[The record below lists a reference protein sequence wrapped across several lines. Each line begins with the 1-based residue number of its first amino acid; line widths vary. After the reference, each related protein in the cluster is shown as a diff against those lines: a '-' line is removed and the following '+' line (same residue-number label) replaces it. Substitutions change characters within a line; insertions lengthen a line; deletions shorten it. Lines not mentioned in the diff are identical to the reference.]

1 MKNKSTAIIV
11 KLLSLLLGMVGIM
24 MLLPF
29 LWAWFTHETAC
40 ATRPVFGGLALLGIL
55 IGLSSRYMRKVWR
68 HTAAFRVRD
77 GFLTVVLAWLVMAVF
92 SALPYY
98 LTGLTDSFSDA
109 FYESVSGF
117 TTTGSSVFQDP
128 SVLPES
134 VLLWRA
140 LTQWIGG
147 LGIIIFMIAAL
158 PAMGLAG
165 YALFAAE
172 MTGSMDHRSQP
183 RLKDTAKIICAVY
196 IILTFAETI
205 LLGLAGM
212 SFHDACCHAL
222 STVATGG
229 FSTYP
234 DSLVSASPLVQYIVL
249 LFMFL
254 SGINYMMYY
263 FMIKKQFT
271 RVARDEELRVYGIY
285 MLALCLLA
293 SVALYLSTSGKLEAE
308 EAFRLAAFQCVS
320 IGTTTGFVS
329 SDFSLWPA
337 GLQWVLLSLM
347 VVGACSGSSTGA
359 MKLSRFVLMFKN
371 TLLEF
376 KRAAHPRAVLPLKY
390 NGRVLGQEVIRQVL
404 AFFFLYVLVG
414 MVGAVCFAFCGFDLV
429 TSFAI
434 SFSSMSNIGPVT
446 GQVCSLCAV
455 TDYPAIAKWLSM
467 WLMLVGRLGLF
478 TVLLIGMP
486 SFWKNK

>member
-11 KLLSLLLGMVGIM
+11 KLLSLLLGMVGLM
-24 MLLPF
+24 MILPF
-29 LWAWFTHETAC
+29 LWAWLSGETAYP
-40 ATRPVFGGLALLGIL
+40 TRVVFGGLSAVGIL
-55 IGLSSRYMRKVWR
+55 IGLSSSYMRKVWR
-68 HTAAFRVRD
+68 HSASFRVRD
-77 GFLTVVLAWLVMAVF
+77 GFLTVVLAWLVMALF

-98 LTGLTDSFSDA
+98 LTGLTDNYSDA
-109 FYESVSGF
+109 LYESISGF

-134 VLLWRA
+134 ILLWRA

-196 IILTFAETI
+196 IALTLVETI
-205 LLGLAGM
+205 LLGLAGL
-212 SFHDACCHAL
+212 SFHDALCHAL
-222 STVATGG
+222 ATVATGG
-229 FSTYP
+229 FSTYS

-263 FMIKKQFT
+263 FLLKRQFS
-271 RVARDEELRVYGIY
+271 RVARDEELRAYGVYMVAI
-285 MLALCLLA
+285 CLFA
-293 SVALYLSTSGKLEAE
+293 TVALYLSMSGKVELE
-308 EAFRLAAFQCVS
+308 EAFRLGAFQCVA

-329 SDFSLWPA
+329 ADFSLWPA
-337 GLQWVLLSLM
+337 GLQWVLLSMM

-359 MKLSRFVLMFKN
+359 MKISRFVLMFKN
-371 TLLEF
+371 TFLEF

-455 TDYPAIAKWLSM
+455 TDFPAVAKWVSM

>member
-1 MKNKSTAIIV
+1 MKNKNTAIIV
-11 KLLSLLLGMVGIM
+11 KLLSLLLGMVGLM
-24 MLLPF
+24 MVMPF
-29 LWAWFTHETAC
+29 LWACFSGETAYP
-40 ATRPVFGGLALLGIL
+40 TRAVFGGLSAVGIL
-55 IGLSSRYMRKVWR
+55 IGLSSQYMRKVWR
-68 HTAAFRVRD
+68 YAAAFRMRD
-77 GFLTVVLAWLVMAVF
+77 GFLTVVLAWLVMALF
-92 SALPYY
+92 SCLPYY
-98 LTGLTDSFSDA
+98 LTGLTDSFTDA
-109 FYESVSGF
+109 LYESVSGF

-134 VLLWRA
+134 ILLWRA

-172 MTGSMDHRSQP
+172 MTGSMDHRFQP
-183 RLKDTAKIICAVY
+183 RLKDTAKIICGVY
-196 IILTFAETI
+196 LTLTLTETV
-205 LLGLAGM
+205 LLRIAGL
-212 SFHDACCHAL
+212 SFHDALCHAL

-254 SGINYMMYY
+254 AGINYMMYY
-263 FMIKKQFT
+263 FLLKKQFT
-271 RVARDEELRVYGIY
+271 RVRRDEELRAYGMY
-285 MLALCLLA
+285 MAVLCLLA
-293 SVALYLSTSGKLEAE
+293 SVALYLSSSGQMRAE
-308 EAFRLAAFQCVS
+308 EAFRLGAFQCVS

-337 GLQWVLLSLM
+337 GLQWVLLSIM

-359 MKLSRFVLMFKN
+359 MKISRFVLMFKN
-371 TLLEF
+371 MLLEF

-404 AFFFLYVLVG
+404 AFFFLYVLVC
-414 MVGAVCFAFCGFDLV
+414 MAGAVFFAFCGFDLV

-446 GQVCSLCAV
+446 GQVCSLCSV
-455 TDYPAIAKWLSM
+455 TDFPVAAKWVSM

-478 TVLLIGMP
+478 TVLLMGMP

>member
-1 MKNKSTAIIV
+1 MKNKNVAIII
-11 KLLSLLLGMVGIM
+11 K
-24 MLLPF
+24 
-29 LWAWFTHETAC
+29 
-40 ATRPVFGGLALLGIL
+40 LLGIL
-55 IGLSSRYMRKVWR
+55 LGMLGLAMIIPFVWAWWNGETAHHTVLVFGCLASVGLLTGFSSNYMRKVWR
-68 HTAAFRVRD
+68 HAASFRVSD
-77 GFLTVVLAWLVMAVF
+77 GFLTVGAAWLLMALF

-98 LTGLTDSFSDA
+98 LTGLSNSFSDA
-109 FYESVSGF
+109 LYESISGL
-117 TTTGSSVFQDP
+117 TTTGSSIFQDP

-134 VLLWRA
+134 ILLWRA

-147 LGIIIFMIAAL
+147 LGVIIFMIAAL

-172 MTGSMDHRSQP
+172 MTGGMDHRSTP
-183 RLKDTAKIICAVY
+183 RLKDTAKIICWVY
-196 IILTFAETI
+196 LSLTLVET
-205 LLGLAGM
+205 LLLRAAGM
-212 SFHDACCHAL
+212 SYHAAICHSF

-229 FSTYP
+229 FSTYS
-234 DSLVSASPLVQYIVL
+234 DCLVSTTPLVQYIIL
-249 LFMFL
+249 IFMFL

-263 FMIKKQFT
+263 FLIKRQFT
-271 RVARDEELRVYGIY
+271 RVSQDEELRAYGVY
-285 MLALCLLA
+285 MLVLCLLA
-293 SVALYLSTSGKLEAE
+293 SVALYLSFSGNMKAE

-320 IGTTTGFVS
+320 IGTTSGFVS

-337 GLQWVLLSLM
+337 GLQWILLCIM

-359 MKLSRFVLMFKN
+359 MKLSRFVLLFKN
-371 TLLEF
+371 MSLEF

-390 NGRVLGQEVIRQVL
+390 NGRVLGQEVVRQTL
-404 AFFFLYVLVG
+404 AFFFLYVLIC
-414 MVGAVCFAFCGFDLV
+414 MAGAVFFAFCGFDLI

-434 SFSSMSNIGPVT
+434 SFSSVSNIGPVT

-455 TDYPAIAKWLSM
+455 TDYPVAAKWVSM

-478 TVLLIGMP
+478 TALLICMP